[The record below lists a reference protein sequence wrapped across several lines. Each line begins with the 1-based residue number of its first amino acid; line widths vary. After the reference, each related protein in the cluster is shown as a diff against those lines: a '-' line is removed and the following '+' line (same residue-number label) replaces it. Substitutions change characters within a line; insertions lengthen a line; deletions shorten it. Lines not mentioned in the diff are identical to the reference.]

1 MSILGNDELKEQ
13 QKVKSLELA
22 INREKA
28 KVDKKLTRQ
37 KILLGAFLIDTLE
50 KNQVQGL
57 KEYTAKALPEYLTR
71 DTDRELLKGLIENLG
86 GTISNDE
93 NKEEQQHEG
102 QQQDRQQDNY

>member
-13 QKVKSLELA
+13 QKLKSLELA

-37 KILLGAFLIDTLE
+37 KIILGAFFIDALE

-57 KEYTAKALPEYLTR
+57 KEYTAKKLPEYLTR
-71 DTDRELLKGLIENLG
+71 ETDRDLLKGLIDNLG
-86 GTISNDE
+86 GTMQNDDK
-93 NKEEQQHEG
+93 KEEE
-102 QQQDRQQDNY
+102 NEV

>member
-13 QKVKSLELA
+13 QKLKSLELA

-37 KILLGAFLIDTLE
+37 KILLGAFLIETLE

-57 KEYTAKALPEYLTR
+57 KEYTAKRLPEYLTR
-71 DTDRELLKGLIENLG
+71 ETDRKLLKGLVENLG
-86 GTISNDE
+86 GTMPSDE
-93 NKEEQQHEG
+93 KEEQEG
-102 QQQDRQQDNY
+102 QEQNRQQDNY

>member
-37 KILLGAFLIDTLE
+37 KILLGAFLLR
-50 KNQVQGL
+50 L
-57 KEYTAKALPEYLTR
+57 
-71 DTDRELLKGLIENLG
+71 
-86 GTISNDE
+86 
-93 NKEEQQHEG
+93 
-102 QQQDRQQDNY
+102 

>member
-37 KILLGAFLIDTLE
+37 KILLGAFLIEVLE
-50 KNQVQGL
+50 KNEVHGL
-57 KEYTAKALPEYLTR
+57 KEYTAKTLPEYLTR
-71 DTDRELLKGLIENLG
+71 EADRELLKGLIENLG
-86 GTISNDE
+86 GSISSNE
-93 NKEEQQHEG
+93 NREEQQ
-102 QQQDRQQDNY
+102 QQQEQDRQQDNY